1 MAQFDHFE
9 GKMVEELAD
18 QICEKLK
25 QHRVLPAA
33 FRRAASVNSPM
44 EVKRLTDVL
53 VGRDE
58 EVQVLLETL
67 EARKTVVVWGGP
79 GEGKSAVAAEA
90 ACRLWES
97 GGAPGGVV
105 RADFAGASAVALHSG
120 VQAELAVPDLLNEAC
135 MPAGA

>member
-1 MAQFDHFE
+1 M
-9 GKMVEELAD
+9 
-18 QICEKLK
+18 
-25 QHRVLPAA
+25 
-33 FRRAASVNSPM
+33 
-44 EVKRLTDVL
+44 TDAL

-58 EVQVLLETL
+58 EVQWLMDTL
-67 EARKTVVVWGGP
+67 KARKTVVVWGGP

-120 VQAELAVPDLLNEAC
+120 VQAELAVPDLSNEAC
-135 MPAGA
+135 MPAGAQPGVPVRQIIGTLLMPYWNTGQVRWELAVSHCPSFQN